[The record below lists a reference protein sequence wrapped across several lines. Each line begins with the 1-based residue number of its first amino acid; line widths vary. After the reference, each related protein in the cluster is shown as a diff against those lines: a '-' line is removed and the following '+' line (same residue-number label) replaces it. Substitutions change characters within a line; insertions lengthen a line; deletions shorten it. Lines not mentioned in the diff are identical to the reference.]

1 MESFFSGFFSS
12 LIIGQIPV
20 ANEHRLYLQHNL
32 QKTQRFTKVGQ
43 STNNKTP
50 ISRPSETDHTVLL
63 VCRVR
68 SVMTQ
73 CLPGQVVCRLRHI
86 RIGLPHHP
94 NRNPLSSGMIP
105 LPAPAH
111 FRVLLIEPLATLHL
125 DLSPV
130 GELYKCLLHQ
140 TRQESERLQVDVEM
154 ILWSISY

>member
-1 MESFFSGFFSS
+1 MLFRSKSFLSGFLSS

-20 ANEHRLYLQHNL
+20 AYEHRLYLQHNL
-32 QKTQRFTKVGQ
+32 QKTQRFTKAGQ

-50 ISRPSETDHTVLL
+50 ISRPSETHHTVLL

-105 LPAPAH
+105 PPSPAH
-111 FRVLLIEPLATLHL
+111 NRVLLIEPVAPLHL

-130 GELYKCLLHQ
+130 GELYRCLLHQ
-140 TRQESERLQVDVEM
+140 TRQEIGRAHV
-154 ILWSISY
+154 